1 MPKVHLDILIRGT
14 DASRGM
20 MTGFR
25 QGVRAA
31 GRDTAELKGH
41 LDKLDRSLGGLN
53 RNLDRLGSRWQNL
66 AAGGERIGRGMTIIG
81 GAALAGM
88 GMAVK
93 AAGEFDQGMRNV
105 NSIMK
110 LSEDGFANLEKQIKG
125 IASDPMVTDMPA
137 ELARGLFDL
146 ASSGLEGQVALDTL
160 KIASQGASA
169 GLSTTADAA
178 RVLSSVMNAYNTKTG
193 PAAAEIMDVLFA
205 TVDRGVVTFSELAS
219 HFATVSTT
227 AASAGV
233 KLEDIAAG
241 MMTMTKQGHDAAISA
256 TSLSRIITSFLN
268 PSKEMAA
275 AIKAA
280 GYESG
285 IQILHTKGLS
295 GAVEFLTQATSG
307 NVDQMVAMLGEI
319 RSVRAA
325 MALTGKGAQMYAAD
339 LDAAR
344 NASGAMREALAE
356 QSKAAAFQW
365 KVLRKELALMGIE
378 LGTALL
384 PAAKELIIPL
394 KDGAQWLGRMA
405 KEHPGMVKL
414 AAGLGLANLALGSLL
429 MNSRNLLTT
438 WQLLGTAGKRLAG
451 LKIGAAAGA
460 GAASAGGTAAAATGV
475 AIGRSASTAMAV
487 KAPSIGAKIASA
499 IGSSGVWG
507 AIAAAL
513 VAMIAAGMA
522 KVRAAWDAADKSAE
536 EAYGAHQK
544 LATGGTFIPSKVP
557 GAAGERE
564 ITISEHEA
572 RLAGWEQ
579 VEGGWRVPEGRMP
592 DLVKLGMM
600 SRQTKEGWR
609 LTKGPR
615 GIYKPFERYTDYDA
629 APGSDLEAKRRA
641 AQIIAASSPLAGGG
655 GTGVKPKA
663 GPAGG
668 GAGGASSAIPDEEKK
683 QWDAYLRGLQQRVD
697 WMEAADKSEKEVMSA
712 QEELAQGYDRYAD
725 RLDQAGDNL
734 AATDA
739 RIQAMRLRQVQKEIA
754 ASDKKLAEGVG
765 TELGGPNETWEDRL
779 RNLQQQID
787 WAEAATGDE
796 KSWQVVAA
804 KQQMIEGLRSYATAL
819 RQSGQIQRATDLEIR
834 AMRIQAEL
842 RKQGVDTR
850 PRETWQ
856 QIGFGRVRTFVSS
869 EGRRRRE
876 VDTTPRPG
884 TFEYDVARAHRI
896 DVISPSRD
904 AMVAAQTAGGGAGQ
918 TEVKQV
924 NVYIGGEKIDER
936 VRGEVLES
944 LRGTARQ

>member
-31 GRDTAELKGH
+31 GQDTARLKGH

-66 AAGGERIGRGMTIIG
+66 AASGERIGRGMTIIG

-110 LSEDGFANLEKQIKG
+110 LSEDGFANLEKQLKG
-125 IASDPMVTDMPA
+125 IASDPMITDMPA
-137 ELARGLFDL
+137 ELARGLYDL

-233 KLEDIAAG
+233 KLEDVAAG
-241 MMTMTKQGHDAAISA
+241 MMTMTKQGHDAAISSTA
-256 TSLSRIITSFLN
+256 LSRIITSFLN

-275 AIKAA
+275 ALKAA

-285 IQILHTKGLS
+285 ILLLQTKGLS
-295 GAVEFLTQATSG
+295 GAVEFLTQATGG

-344 NASGAMREALAE
+344 NASGAMRKALAE

-378 LGTALL
+378 LGTELL
-384 PAAKELIIPL
+384 PAAKELIMPL

-429 MNSRNLLTT
+429 MNSRKLLTT

-451 LKIGAAAGA
+451 LKIGGLLAGGSAARIGA
-460 GAASAGGTAAAATGV
+460 GAAAAGLPAAYRAGEGVLPPHLAKRASKAILDDMATGMPV
-475 AIGRSASTAMAV
+475 VGKAAGDAAGKAMAV

-513 VAMIAAGMA
+513 VAMIAAGMS

-544 LATGGTFIPSKVP
+544 LATGGTFIPSRVP
-557 GAAGERE
+557 GAVGERE

-579 VEGGWRVPEGRMP
+579 VEGGWRVPAGQMP
-592 DLVKLGMM
+592 DRAKLGMM

-615 GIYKPFERYTDYDA
+615 GIYKPFERYIDYDA
-629 APGSDLEAKRRA
+629 APGSVLEAERRA
-641 AQIIAASSPLAGGG
+641 AQIIAAASPLTGGG

-683 QWDAYLRGLQQRVD
+683 QWDSYLRVLQQRVD
-697 WMEAADKSEKEVMSA
+697 WMEAADKSEKEVKSA

-754 ASDKKLAEGVG
+754 ASDKKLAE
-765 TELGGPNETWEDRL
+765 E
-779 RNLQQQID
+779 
-787 WAEAATGDE
+787 EAA
-796 KSWQVVAA
+796 A
-804 KQQMIEGLRSYATAL
+804 
-819 RQSGQIQRATDLEIR
+819 
-834 AMRIQAEL
+834 
-842 RKQGVDTR
+842 R

-856 QIGFGRVRTFVSS
+856 QIGFGRVRSFVSS

-884 TFEYDVARAHRI
+884 SFEYDVARAHRI

-904 AMVAAQTAGGGAGQ
+904 ATVAAQTAGGGAGQ
-918 TEVKQV
+918 AEVKQV